1 MRILITNDDGI
12 DADGI
17 KSLKKIAL
25 EISSEEN
32 IFVVAPSSNQ
42 SAKSRSVTYKTNF
55 EITKKSNNE
64 YSIGGTPTDCIIFAL
79 DYLMKSKKP
88 DLVLS
93 GINWGYNLAED
104 VFYSGTVAAALEG
117 AERGILSIAL
127 SQAYNNEEKKLDP
140 YLFAESCGSRLCL
153 SIYEKFSNANRKM
166 AFSVNFPSTARV
178 EYPACVKVTPTRP
191 MYKSNSVIDI
201 RPKSKNSYSAK
212 IDSINIHS
220 FSGIEDDYTN
230 CMNGYITVSPLSMNV
245 YNKSNFEKLKKV
257 QF

>member
-93 GINWGYNLAED
+93 GINWGYNLAGD

-127 SQAYNNEEKKLDP
+127 SQAYNNEEKKLTP
-140 YLFAESCGSRLCL
+140 YLFAEGCGSR
-153 SIYEKFSNANRKM
+153 
-166 AFSVNFPSTARV
+166 
-178 EYPACVKVTPTRP
+178 
-191 MYKSNSVIDI
+191 
-201 RPKSKNSYSAK
+201 
-212 IDSINIHS
+212 
-220 FSGIEDDYTN
+220 
-230 CMNGYITVSPLSMNV
+230 
-245 YNKSNFEKLKKV
+245 
-257 QF
+257 

>member
-93 GINWGYNLAED
+93 GINWGTIWQKMYFILA
-104 VFYSGTVAAALEG
+104 
-117 AERGILSIAL
+117 
-127 SQAYNNEEKKLDP
+127 Q
-140 YLFAESCGSRLCL
+140 
-153 SIYEKFSNANRKM
+153 
-166 AFSVNFPSTARV
+166 
-178 EYPACVKVTPTRP
+178 
-191 MYKSNSVIDI
+191 
-201 RPKSKNSYSAK
+201 
-212 IDSINIHS
+212 
-220 FSGIEDDYTN
+220 
-230 CMNGYITVSPLSMNV
+230 
-245 YNKSNFEKLKKV
+245 
-257 QF
+257 